1 MCACLS
7 TSHNTHRYI
16 HTNNRYNGENAETIS
31 TLSSSEFS
39 SLQREYSL
47 SSTFAARIQHV
58 RFPVSSSNVWD
69 STPPARDS
77 LYNALNNPVYFR
89 LDFQFFHESG
99 MDESISFFSSVL
111 SEDMRQ
117 RLRTSLKTENTSYVS
132 VLNAFPRILQLD
144 KTTFSLTSQSESA
157 QTKLSKINQ
166 TLWWDVS
173 SSESEENGI
182 GIFVIWNDVATGLAQ
197 TIQNSFNAS
206 SVITFYATVVLL
218 VSGYIRTALAQP
230 VYDIMYY
237 ELPYPDDLLAVI
249 DGITISRH
257 VRSRGHLKDEM
268 GYYNTLIRLYRRP
281 EMLLRI
287 TKDRLDVSKDKLD

>member
-1 MCACLS
+1 M
-7 TSHNTHRYI
+7 
-16 HTNNRYNGENAETIS
+16 
-31 TLSSSEFS
+31 
-39 SLQREYSL
+39 
-47 SSTFAARIQHV
+47 